1 MPTMPY
7 ANFWA
12 RFAAVLLDVIILYIP
27 TSIVSAVIFANFGG
41 YAAIARLAANNSAT
55 DEAQMAEAMSQFL
68 VAIMP
73 AYLLSLA
80 SLVLEMWLY
89 NALMES
95 SSKQATLGKMA
106 LGLVVVNPKG
116 KRLSFARATG
126 RFFSKFLISSI
137 LTIGVGYILAAFTE
151 KKQALHDMIAGTLVV
166 NRR

>member
-1 MPTMPY
+1 MSY

-12 RFAAVLLDVIILYIP
+12 RFAAVLLDAVVLYIP

-41 YAAIARLAANNSAT
+41 YAAIAKLAAINSAA
-55 DEAQMAEAMSQFL
+55 DEAQTAEAMSQFIA
-68 VAIMP
+68 AILP

-80 SLVLEMWLY
+80 ITILAMWLY

-95 SSKQATLGKMA
+95 SAKQATLGKMA
-106 LGLVVVNPKG
+106 LGIVVVDLSG
-116 KRLSFARATG
+116 KRISFARATG

-137 LTIGVGYILAAFTE
+137 LLIGYILAAFSE
-151 KKQALHDMIAGTLVV
+151 KKQALHDLIAGTLVV

>member
-1 MPTMPY
+1 MPY

-27 TSIVSAVIFANFGG
+27 TSIVSAIIFSSFGG
-41 YAAIARLAANNSAT
+41 YAAIAKLTAIGSAT
-55 DEAQMAEAMSQFL
+55 NEAETAEAMSQF
-68 VAIMP
+68 VADIMP
-73 AYLLSLA
+73 AYLISLA
-80 SLVLEMWLY
+80 ITVLAMWLY

-106 LGLVVVNPKG
+106 LGMVVVNPKG

-137 LTIGVGYILAAFTE
+137 LTIGFGYILAAFTE